1 MSADTEQPVEFKTKC
16 YLNIDIVMKV
26 DFTMPM
32 SDASDD
38 DRENEFVHLAT
49 EAAVKRLNFDTDD
62 GVEYVVRT
70 AEFED
75 AD

>member
-1 MSADTEQPVEFKTKC
+1 MGTGTEQPVTFRVKG
-16 YLNIDIVMKV
+16 YLNIDVVVDV

-32 SDASDD
+32 SDDSDD
-38 DRENEFVHLAT
+38 DRENEFARLAT
-49 EAAVKRLNFDTDD
+49 EATVKRLNFDDA